1 MNALHVTAGPGVDLA
16 MVGAVA
22 VAMSGAGV
30 LLGLGL
36 AALLRRRSWSYL
48 LVAGALAALFA
59 RASVAALSVAGMF
72 GPFEHHLVE
81 HSLDAVMV
89 ALVVA
94 AVYHA
99 RSVRREAG
107 DPTGARGDR
116 Q

>member
-1 MNALHVTAGPGVDLA
+1 MNVLHVAGSPGVDVA

-22 VAMSGAGV
+22 VAMSGAGL

-36 AALLRRRSWSYL
+36 AALMRRRSWSYL

-59 RASVAALSVAGMF
+59 RASVAALSVAGVF
-72 GPFEHHLVE
+72 GPFEHHLLE

-99 RSVRREAG
+99 RTVRREAG
-107 DPTGARGDR
+107 GPAGTGGDR
-116 Q
+116 P

>member
-1 MNALHVTAGPGVDLA
+1 MSVLHVGSDPGVDLV

-48 LVAGALAALFA
+48 LVALALAALFA
-59 RASVAALSVAGMF
+59 RVSVAALSVAGMF
-72 GPFEHHLVE
+72 GPTQHHLVE

-99 RSVRREAG
+99 RSIQREIG
-107 DPTGARGDR
+107 TDPGTGGDR